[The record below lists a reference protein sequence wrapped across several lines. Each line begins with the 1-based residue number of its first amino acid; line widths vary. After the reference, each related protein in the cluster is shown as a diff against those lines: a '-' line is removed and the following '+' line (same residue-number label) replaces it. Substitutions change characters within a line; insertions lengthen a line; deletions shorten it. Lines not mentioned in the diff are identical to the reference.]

1 LRLRGMNA
9 RVVVPGI
16 VRPGDLA
23 TKASISDLEL
33 APETIRSL

>member
-1 LRLRGMNA
+1 MNA

-23 TKASISDLEL
+23 AKAAISHRDL
-33 APETIRSL
+33 APETIRQL